1 MSQQSSLVSEVG
13 ADLENHDHDNT
24 LDHYHEWEEDEAN
37 FLLPGVGTESESES
51 CLKSPDADAA
61 PEGAHLTPEGVATL
75 TPLPGVDAA
84 HLTPEGVATLIHRW
98 NYYYHLPN
106 DKNWNLDSYKII
118 MANISTVQQL
128 IAMNES
134 LTDNIIKNCM
144 LFVMRAG
151 ITPMW
156 EDPQNRQGGCFSYK
170 VTNKTV
176 ISVWRRLTYLL
187 CGYSLTTD
195 PAHMDWV
202 NGITISPKR
211 GFCIIKIWMRNCNL
225 QDPAVIVNVEQLMRN
240 GCLFKSHTPEF

>member
-37 FLLPGVGTESESES
+37 FLLPGVGGPCMGSES
-51 CLKSPDADAA
+51 CLEPPDADAA
-61 PEGAHLTPEGVATL
+61 LKVGGEVDATHL
-75 TPLPGVDAA
+75 TPLPGVDAT
-84 HLTPEGVATLIHRW
+84 HLTHRW

>member
-1 MSQQSSLVSEVG
+1 MYIVCQTSIASLMSQQSSLVSEVG

-51 CLKSPDADAA
+51 ESCLKSPDADAA
-61 PEGAHLTPEGVATL
+61 PEG
-75 TPLPGVDAA
+75 A